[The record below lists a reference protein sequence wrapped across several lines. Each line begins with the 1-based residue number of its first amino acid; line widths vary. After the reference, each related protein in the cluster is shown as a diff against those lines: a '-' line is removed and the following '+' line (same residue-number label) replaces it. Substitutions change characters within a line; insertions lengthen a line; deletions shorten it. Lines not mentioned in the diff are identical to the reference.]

1 MPDTNSKT
9 YDPKQDYHD
18 PDKDIARNRYQDG
31 KSFDPTHG
39 HGAEVNGAE
48 VNPDPED
55 QKPLPDDAYPADGD
69 GEKA

>member
-1 MPDTNSKT
+1 MPDTNSKN

-18 PDKDIARNRYQDG
+18 KDEDIARNRYEGG
-31 KSFDPTHG
+31 KSFDPTYG
-39 HGAEVNGAE
+39 HGAEVNI
-48 VNPDPED
+48 DPED